1 MAIVAG
7 RRVSAGGHAFRPG
20 GSVELGKDG
29 GAVKDDGAL
38 PLDVDACGGVV
49 SL

>member
-1 MAIVAG
+1 MAI
-7 RRVSAGGHAFRPG
+7 AFGPG
-20 GSVELGKDG
+20 GSVELGTDG

-38 PLDVDACGGVV
+38 PLGDVDACGGVV